1 MMTLTIN
8 DLINE
13 EERDKI
19 RREREEEKE
28 IEERIKNS
36 LEEVQD
42 WYEIESR
49 LIEEKRKVLKLY
61 EQEVRKTRSE
71 KVKEV
76 SDTYGIRKCDAV
88 RKKYNISS

>member
-1 MMTLTIN
+1 MTLTIN

-28 IEERIKNS
+28 IEEKIKIA
-36 LEEVQD
+36 LEDVQD

-76 SDTYGIRKCDAV
+76 YDTYGMRKCDAV
-88 RKKYNISS
+88 RKKYYISA